1 MSEKRTVL
9 LVDDHEL
16 VRFGVKTMYAELMG
30 VTVEW
35 LEAGSLQE
43 AVDLYTSHGAV
54 DAVLLDLNLADCKGL
69 QGLRM
74 FLQAHPKA
82 RVAVF
87 SGTQDEFTTEQAL
100 RQAVESAAGPKEL
113 VLVEGADHF
122 FAGHLTEMQT
132 AIHDWTAKLI
142 SAVHTAPSQ

>member
-30 VTVEW
+30 VAVEW

-43 AVDLYTSHGAV
+43 AVDTYTAHGAV

-87 SGTQDEFTTEQAL
+87 SGTQDEFVI
-100 RQAVESAAGPKEL
+100 RQARCSRASPLPRCTTASPSSDRATSRSWSWCCPAARTRKSAIRPTCRWAR
-113 VLVEGADHF
+113 
-122 FAGHLTEMQT
+122 
-132 AIHDWTAKLI
+132 
-142 SAVHTAPSQ
+142 